1 MYRIEA
7 NLENRFPDL
16 KTALAAFSKDIE
28 VMPVLPATRNE
39 REDSTTPRIC
49 VAPTLEDCITGIG
62 VLGRF
67 RRTLSG
73 NEEAFS
79 YAVKGNEA
87 YPVIVLEF
95 DDDGVYAPTVEQV
108 FDVEMTHERWFLTPK
123 KPKRVRLRW
132 LGMYSVYWKSDDE
145 CRICKKVRFLR
156 SPKGYDHPWL
166 NGKGHILESSRR
178 EDEPQDEI
186 KAFEREE
193 IL

>member
-73 NEEAFS
+73 NEE
-79 YAVKGNEA
+79 
-87 YPVIVLEF
+87 
-95 DDDGVYAPTVEQV
+95 V
-108 FDVEMTHERWFLTPK
+108 FDVEMTHEHWFLTPK
-123 KPKRVRLRW
+123 KPKRVHLRW

-186 KAFEREE
+186 KPFEREE